1 MEECKS
7 RDKNGTS
14 DCRKMNTRKRS
25 EGARS
30 YIAGAQILIAE
41 HGAVCHLEFGA
52 NPAEEH
58 P

>member
-1 MEECKS
+1 
-7 RDKNGTS
+7 
-14 DCRKMNTRKRS
+14 MNNRKRS

-30 YIAGAQILIAE
+30 YMAGAQILIAE